1 MLETK
6 ICCIVHLPHCLQCI
20 HVIWNIL
27 DAFVFIKNE
36 ITHIWFCCKKKE
48 RKKKHMRIA
57 IVVMDTKYFTYL
69 FSKRPVA
76 PWLNWSGDLF
86 QTSPGWITGHEN
98 TIHSCIFIHAHD
110 TQITR
115 TSWNTQKCTHA
126 CTHTRAHARTHAH
139 IHTLMLACTHMCTHT
154 SLTTKNYIYICCKKH
169 KHAHMLSI
177 HVE

>member
-48 RKKKHMRIA
+48 RKNNNMRIA

-154 SLTTKNYIYICCKKH
+154 SLTTKKYIYICCKKH